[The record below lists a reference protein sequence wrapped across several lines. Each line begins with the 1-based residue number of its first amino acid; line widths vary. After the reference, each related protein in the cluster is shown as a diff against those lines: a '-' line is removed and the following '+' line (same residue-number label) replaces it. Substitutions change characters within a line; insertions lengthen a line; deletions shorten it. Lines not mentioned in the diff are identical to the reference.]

1 MNQALLL
8 MFEFF
13 KTGLFAIGGGPATIP
28 FLMDMAEKY
37 PWFSMQELSDMIAI
51 SESTP
56 GPIGLNMA
64 TYAGYKTLGVWG
76 GAAATLALVIP
87 SIIIII
93 IIAKFLDG
101 FQENRIVKA
110 VFAGIRPA
118 VTGLIAVAVISMI
131 RVTLFTEQ
139 AGTLEPR
146 VKSCILC
153 VIVFA
158 LLQWKK
164 MKKIHPAMWFLI
176 AAVVGILFQF

>member
-1 MNQALLL
+1 MTQIPLL

-28 FLMDMAEKY
+28 FLMDMAEKR
-37 PWFSMQELSDMIAI
+37 PWFTMQELSDMIAI

-64 TYAGYKTLGVWG
+64 TFAGFKTSGVIG
-76 GAAATLALVIP
+76 GVLSTLALVIP

-101 FQENRIVKA
+101 FQENPIVKA
-110 VFAGIRPA
+110 VFKGIRPA
-118 VTGLIAVAVISMI
+118 VTALIAAAVINLIQVS
-131 RVTLFTEQ
+131 LFVEE
-139 AGTLEPR
+139 AGVMTPR
-146 VKSCILC
+146 IKSCILC
-153 VIVFA
+153 VIVFG

-164 MKKIHPAMWFLI
+164 LKKMHPAMWFLI
-176 AAVVGILFQF
+176 AAVVGIVFQF

>member
-1 MNQALLL
+1 MEHVIQL
-8 MFEFF
+8 MIEFF

-56 GPIGLNMA
+56 GPIGVNMA
-64 TYAGYKTLGVWG
+64 TFAGFKTAGIPG
-76 GAAATLALVIP
+76 GILATLSLVVP
-87 SIIIII
+87 SIIIIV

-101 FQENRIVKA
+101 FQENKIVKA
-110 VFAGIRPA
+110 VFWGIRPA
-118 VTGLIAVAVISMI
+118 VTALIAVAVINLIKVS
-131 RVTLFTEQ
+131 LFAEE
-139 AGTLEPR
+139 AGQLVLR
-146 VKSCILC
+146 YKSAILC

-164 MKKIHPAMWFLI
+164 LKKMHPAMWFLI
-176 AAVVGILFQF
+176 AAVVGIVFQF

>member
-1 MNQALLL
+1 MSQVLTL

-37 PWFSMQELSDMIAI
+37 PWFTMSELSDMIAI

-64 TYAGYKTLGVWG
+64 TFAGFKTYGVLGG
-76 GAAATLALVIP
+76 ILATLALVVP

-110 VFAGIRPA
+110 VFWGIRPA
-118 VTGLIAVAVISMI
+118 VTALIAAAVINLIQVS
-131 RVTLFTEQ
+131 LFKEE
-139 AGTLEPR
+139 AGTLSPNI
-146 VKSCILC
+146 KSCILC
-153 VIVFA
+153 VIVFV

-164 MKKIHPAMWFLI
+164 TKKLHPAMWFLM
-176 AAVVGILFQF
+176 AAVAGVIFGF